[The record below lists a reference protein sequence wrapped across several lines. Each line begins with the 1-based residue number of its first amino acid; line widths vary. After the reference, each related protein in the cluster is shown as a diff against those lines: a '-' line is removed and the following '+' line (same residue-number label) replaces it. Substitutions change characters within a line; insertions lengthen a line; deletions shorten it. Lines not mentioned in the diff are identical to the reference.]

1 VQYCTERDGS
11 SGSEGEADV
20 GEQGPKTQIMKA
32 TEARAQWSSL
42 LNSVF
47 RRNTRVIVEKSGVP
61 VAAIVST
68 QDLERWQRLD
78 EDRAR
83 RFRALDES
91 QAAFRDLPDEELER
105 EIARA
110 LAEVREE
117 NRRRGK

>member
-1 VQYCTERDGS
+1 M
-11 SGSEGEADV
+11 

-61 VAAIVST
+61 VAAIVSA

-91 QAAFRDLPDEELER
+91 QVAFRDLPDEELER